1 MRVKYGPRC
10 NKALMLKAS
19 MSHQSLAA
27 NLKGYGMSVG
37 NLPSPS
43 QQQYDAMMA
52 AANAFVANANGLDLD
67 DATRQSEDC
76 QRILTLIQAA
86 TNVYNTYCDI

>member
-1 MRVKYGPRC
+1 M
-10 NKALMLKAS
+10 
-19 MSHQSLAA
+19 

-37 NLPSPS
+37 DLPSPA

-52 AANAFVANANGLDLD
+52 AANAFVSNTNGLDLSGV
-67 DATRQSEDC
+67 TRQSEDC
-76 QRILTLIQAA
+76 QRIHTLIQAA